1 MSVYVA
7 RTSCGGMD
15 YCGGGGGIVEQS
27 GNGPDR
33 ARGPR
38 VTTTRAR
45 ERPGACLG
53 LARRGLGVRA
63 GGVAGVLGGHHR
75 ERRDGEVAD
84 GHVARG
90 QSGEAVYYSFRSAPP
105 SAPRSVGPK
114 PSRPPTRER
123 NARRKRQREPGRSR
137 EPSIEGSLLPPAP
150 LARPLA
156 SLAVASPPRVHRRP
170 RPHPRARHSRVP
182 VRERPAPRPRAAPR
196 SHRAAP
202 PAVVAPDP
210 RVVASERRPASVP
223 PRSRST
229 GRLTHITTAPP
240 SRAARR
246 HARRDQT
253 RGAPGHV
260 RRPRRLLDGDVHGDP
275 PRVPQPHHQGACA
288 KDRSPRR
295 FAIAPSA
302 TALLPPGGL
311 LRPFPAPN
319 PDPPPIPP
327 PFAQQQHPDKGGDA
341 ATFALIQKAYDLLSD
356 DAKRARATTPTA
368 RSRNPWRRN
377 CSTPSAA
384 ARSET
389 EAPRRRRKRPTSRT
403 PSSRPSSARSRTPR
417 ASRRGCEPG

>member
-1 MSVYVA
+1 MSERK
-7 RTSCGGMD
+7 RT
-15 YCGGGGGIVEQS
+15 
-27 GNGPDR
+27 
-33 ARGPR
+33 GPR
-38 VTTTRAR
+38 AGPEGDDDARAR

-75 ERRDGEVAD
+75 ERRDG
-84 GHVARG
+84 GSGGRTRRARSKRRG
-90 QSGEAVYYSFRSAPP
+90 RLIFLSLGTPVGAALGRTETEQ
-105 SAPRSVGPK
+105 APRG
-114 PSRPPTRER
+114 ER

-137 EPSIEGSLLPPAP
+137 EPSIEGSLPPRRAPARLP
-150 LARPLA
+150 RRR
-156 SLAVASPPRVHRRP
+156 VSPPRVHRRP

-327 PFAQQQHPDKGGDA
+327 PPSRNSNTRIRA
-341 ATFALIQKAYDLLSD
+341 AT
-356 DAKRARATTPTA
+356 RR
-368 RSRNPWRRN
+368 RSR
-377 CSTPSAA
+377 
-384 ARSET
+384 
-389 EAPRRRRKRPTSRT
+389 
-403 PSSRPSSARSRTPR
+403 
-417 ASRRGCEPG
+417 

>member
-1 MSVYVA
+1 MSERK
-7 RTSCGGMD
+7 RT
-15 YCGGGGGIVEQS
+15 
-27 GNGPDR
+27 
-33 ARGPR
+33 GPR
-38 VTTTRAR
+38 AGPEGDDDARAR

-75 ERRDGEVAD
+75 ERRDG
-84 GHVARG
+84 G
-90 QSGEAVYYSFRSAPP
+90 SGGRTRRPVKAVYYYYSFSLGTRRVGA
-105 SAPRSVGPK
+105 APRSVPMK
-114 PSRPPTRER
+114 PRPGEKETPGE
-123 NARRKRQREPGRSR
+123 NANANRDGRANRRSR
-137 EPSIEGSLLPPAP
+137 VSSLPPAP

-229 GRLTHITTAPP
+229 GRLTHTTTAPP

-275 PRVPQPHHQGACA
+275 PRLPQPHHQGACA
-288 KDRSPRR
+288 KDPPPRR

-311 LRPFPAPN
+311 
-319 PDPPPIPP
+319 PPPP
-327 PFAQQQHPDKGGDA
+327 
-341 ATFALIQKAYDLLSD
+341 L
-356 DAKRARATTPTA
+356 
-368 RSRNPWRRN
+368 
-377 CSTPSAA
+377 
-384 ARSET
+384 
-389 EAPRRRRKRPTSRT
+389 PRP
-403 PSSRPSSARSRTPR
+403 
-417 ASRRGCEPG
+417 EP

>member
-1 MSVYVA
+1 MPRA
-7 RTSCGGMD
+7 CPPRT
-15 YCGGGGGIVEQS
+15 
-27 GNGPDR
+27 
-33 ARGPR
+33 RGPR
-38 VTTTRAR
+38 RGRRWCSRGTPSR
-45 ERPGACLG
+45 ET
-53 LARRGLGVRA
+53 RRGKWRT
-63 GGVAGVLGGHHR
+63 
-75 ERRDGEVAD
+75 DTS
-84 GHVARG
+84 RG
-90 QSGEAVYYSFRSAPP
+90 QSGRPFIIPFARHPRRRRARFDRNPAGPP
-105 SAPRSVGPK
+105 GEKETPG
-114 PSRPPTRER
+114 E
-123 NARRKRQREPGRSR
+123 NANANRDGRANRRSR
-137 EPSIEGSLLPPAP
+137 VSSLPPAP

-229 GRLTHITTAPP
+229 GRLTHTTTAPP

-275 PRVPQPHHQGACA
+275 PRLPQPHHQGACA

-327 PFAQQQHPDKGGDA
+327 PPSRNSNTRIRA
-341 ATFALIQKAYDLLSD
+341 AT
-356 DAKRARATTPTA
+356 RR
-368 RSRNPWRRN
+368 RSR
-377 CSTPSAA
+377 
-384 ARSET
+384 
-389 EAPRRRRKRPTSRT
+389 
-403 PSSRPSSARSRTPR
+403 
-417 ASRRGCEPG
+417 